1 MKISKSYK
9 QSFFVSICILRI
21 LIETYQAISNTN
33 FTKNY
38 QPYKKNKQLY
48 RFFILENNE
57 TTIH

>member
-1 MKISKSYK
+1 MKISPSYK

-38 QPYKKNKQLY
+38 QSYKNKTSKFIGFLY
-48 RFFILENNE
+48 
-57 TTIH
+57 